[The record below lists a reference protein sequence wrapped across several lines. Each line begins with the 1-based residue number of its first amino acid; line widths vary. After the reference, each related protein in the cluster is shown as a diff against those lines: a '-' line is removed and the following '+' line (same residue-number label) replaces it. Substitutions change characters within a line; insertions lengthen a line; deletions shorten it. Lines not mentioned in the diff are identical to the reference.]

1 MQTAGFFIPM
11 DYSRR
16 MPPSSLI
23 SVNICS
29 HLWQECDA
37 ACR

>member
-1 MQTAGFFIPM
+1 MQKAGFFIRT

-16 MPPSSLI
+16 MSPNSLI
-23 SVNICS
+23 YVNISS